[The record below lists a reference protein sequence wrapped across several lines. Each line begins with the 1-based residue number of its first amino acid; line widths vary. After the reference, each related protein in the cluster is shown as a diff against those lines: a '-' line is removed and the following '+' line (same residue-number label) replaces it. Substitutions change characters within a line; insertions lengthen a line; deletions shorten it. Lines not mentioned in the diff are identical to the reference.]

1 MRERYAVAVH
11 AEVHSRN
18 FDRTVHT
25 RILIEQGG
33 VFRTPIGRCVRR
45 SQGYVGVEHAFEQID
60 AFRSEPWS
68 GTMSQSDQST
78 NIKQESDPG
87 SNAAKNPDAWVTGD
101 EPATGA
107 QRSYL
112 QTLAE
117 EASEPVPDDLS
128 KADASKKIDE
138 LQERTGR
145 GR

>member
-1 MRERYAVAVH
+1 V
-11 AEVHSRN
+11 
-18 FDRTVHT
+18 
-25 RILIEQGG
+25 
-33 VFRTPIGRCVRR
+33 
-45 SQGYVGVEHAFEQID
+45 SQPDQQ
-60 AFRSEPWS
+60 S
-68 GTMSQSDQST
+68 GTAGGGD
-78 NIKQESDPG
+78 IKQEQSPG
-87 SNAAKNPDAWVTGD
+87 SNTQKDPDAWVTGD

-117 EASEPVPDDLS
+117 EAHEQVPDDLS